1 MNNRLFA
8 KILWLSFGLLISMSP
23 GFSQSIETS
32 FLDNAKISPS
42 RLEWQKDSVFFSIK
56 GSIPIISG
64 FLPRN
69 PRLKL
74 VFTSSDKELDLGEIE
89 LTKKLSE
96 YVYDQKITFQYQ
108 SWMDKGRLAAQFLQG
123 SKNTIKVYESKIL
136 ATGISAIPLL
146 MHIGL
151 QKSSL
156 THPEVGWMI
165 TKNLQDTQKI
175 NLAEFAFN
183 FDIGSALLSRTSVNQ
198 RSLNDL
204 RAFLRQNPLVTSLKI
219 TGLQSPELAEGR
231 NSKLGMDRALAVLES
246 LKAVDLEFRDEVM
259 SVDARWR
266 DWFDFRVLLHEQLDL
281 TEVQKEKYY
290 DIFQNGSDFLSQS
303 QDLTKVSGFDGI
315 SKRLFP
321 LLRSAKVEIQASQ
334 IWGLDPIILDEMR
347 DILRDSTLSN
357 TLSRRDW
364 EIASAAADS
373 PEDREKIFRKML
385 IFFKSVYA
393 SNNLAVLLM
402 RQAQQLDDIVS
413 KEYLLQEA
421 ENLLT
426 EAGKIEINPFLLHNH
441 ALLLLARG
449 SEWEAYRKLSIASG
463 QSKEISFLIQN
474 ENLRAALDVWRG
486 DYKLARI
493 RYDYPTSDP
502 KALFNKGIVFFL
514 AKEFEPAT
522 VAFEESVMASR
533 DFGFGFYGLALI
545 AASIGQEDIA
555 WIHLQKAILLEDSI
569 FQMAKF
575 EPIFDQ
581 VRTRNASFFGD

>member
-290 DIFQNGSDFLSQS
+290 DIFHNGSDFLSQS

-545 AASIGQEDIA
+545 AASIGQEDVA

>member
-42 RLEWQKDSVFFSIK
+42 RLEWQKDSVLFSIK

-96 YVYDQKITFQYQ
+96 YVYDQKITFHYQ

-246 LKAVDLEFRDEVM
+246 LKAVDLEFGDEVM

-303 QDLTKVSGFDGI
+303 QDLTKVSGFDVI

-545 AASIGQEDIA
+545 AASIGQEDVA

-581 VRTRNASFFGD
+581 VRARNASFFGD